1 MKKIIILMLSV
12 TLLFGCVTTGSN
24 TEDGTRK
31 GVAFG
36 AVAGA
41 IVGQALGGDTGATLL
56 GAGLGALAGG
66 IIGNKYGKQAD
77 EQEAALRRQLAAI
90 EDANVQRNADIL
102 SITFGSDMLFD
113 LGSAQLKP
121 GALQEI
127 RRVGKILNQYTDT
140 RIRVDGHT
148 DNTGTAA
155 FNQTLSELRATNVK
169 LALTEQGVHPS
180 RIRTI
185 GFGASTPLAQ
195 NNTENGRQLNRRVVI
210 TISPNQA

>member
-1 MKKIIILMLSV
+1 MKKIIILLLSV
-12 TLLFGCVTTGSN
+12 SLLFGCVTTGN
-24 TEDGTRK
+24 NVEDGTRR
-31 GVAFG
+31 GVAIGALAG
-36 AVAGA
+36 AVL
-41 IVGQALGGDTGATLL
+41 GQALGGDTGATLL

-66 IIGNKYGKQAD
+66 VIGNKYGKQAD
-77 EQEAALRRQLAAI
+77 EQEAALRKQLAAI
-90 EDANVQRNADIL
+90 KDANVQRNADIL

-113 LGSAQLKP
+113 SGSAQLKP
-121 GALQEI
+121 GAVQEI
-127 RRVGKILNQYTDT
+127 RRVGTILNQYTDT
-140 RIRVDGHT
+140 KIRVDGHT

-169 LALTEQGVHPS
+169 LSFTEQGVHPS

-195 NNTENGRQLNRRVVI
+195 NNTETGRRLNRRVVI